1 MKNIDEVYQLER
13 FSKTDEEFDLYYEN
27 ELKQKV
33 EGLEKERLNTM
44 DLAKSQVKKLI
55 LPVAGLILI
64 YIFLS
69 ELAFYAFAAVA
80 LYAVYLFAD
89 VRKQRKAL
97 SHKIKDEVVR
107 DLVHFLNENFTYEP
121 RKYLAKRQFVR
132 SNIFKNNP
140 DRYSGDDLIKGFVG
154 SDEKAVQEIDNNPT
168 KTDLS
173 FSEVHAQ
180 KVERYRDKDGKTKER
195 VHTIF
200 QGLFF
205 VADYNKDFDGLT
217 IVVPKQRK
225 VNILPSLFDSNSE
238 NKLEE
243 VNLENIDFMDKF
255 TVRTTDQ
262 ITARY
267 ILTPNFMNRLMDF
280 TTREPEKG
288 EQEKMQEQPKSI
300 KEAFQ
305 MGLSAAGNST
315 TENYFETAPYFSF
328 LNGKMY
334 FMLPTKKK
342 HFEFNLLLPLNKN
355 LIKSYFSDINISLE
369 LVDELNL
376 NLRIWNKE

>member
-1 MKNIDEVYQLER
+1 MYQLER
-13 FSKTDEEFDLYYEN
+13 FSKSDEEFDWYYEN

-33 EGLEKERLNTM
+33 EVLENERLKTM
-44 DLAKSQVKKLI
+44 DLAKKQAMKLI
-55 LPVAGLILI
+55 LPVILLILI
-64 YIFLS
+64 YFILRD
-69 ELAFYAFAAVA
+69 LAFYAFIAIA
-80 LYAVYLFAD
+80 LYGAYLFRD
-89 VRKQRKAL
+89 VLKKRKEL
-97 SHKIKDEVVR
+97 SKKIKDEIVT

-121 RKYLAKRQFVR
+121 RKYLARKQFVR

-154 SDEKAVQEIDNNPT
+154 SEKKDVEDIDSSPT

-180 KVERYRDKDGKTKER
+180 KVERYKDKNGRTKER

-205 VADYNKDFDGLT
+205 IADYNKDFNGLT

-225 VNILPSLFDSNSE
+225 RNLLPSLFDSNSK

-243 VNLENIDFMDKF
+243 VELENIDFMDKF

-267 ILTPNFMNRLMDF
+267 ILTPNFMNRLMEF
-280 TTREPEKG
+280 TTREPETADQQ
-288 EQEKMQEQPKSI
+288 EQTEQPKSI

-305 MGLSAAGNST
+305 LGLDTANSK
-315 TENYFETAPYFSF
+315 ENNYFETAPYFSF
-328 LNGKMY
+328 LNGRMY
-334 FMLPTKKK
+334 FMLPTRKK
-342 HFEFNLLLPLNKN
+342 HFEFNMLLPLNKN
-355 LIKSYFSDINISLE
+355 LIKGYFSDINIALE

>member
-1 MKNIDEVYQLER
+1 MKNIDEMYQLER
-13 FSKTDEEFDLYYEN
+13 FSKTDEEFELYYEN
-27 ELKQKV
+27 ELKPKV
-33 EGLEKERLNTM
+33 EALEKERLKTM
-44 DLAKSQVKKLI
+44 DLAKGQAKKLI

-69 ELAFYAFAAVA
+69 DLAFYAFAAVV
-80 LYAVYLFAD
+80 LYGAYLFSD

-97 SHKIKDEVVR
+97 SQKIKEEVVT
-107 DLVHFLNENFTYEP
+107 DLVHFLNKNFTYEP
-121 RKYLAKRQFVR
+121 RKYLAKKQFVR

-154 SDEKAVQEIDNNPT
+154 SDKKEVQDIDGNPT

-180 KVERYRDKDGKTKER
+180 KVERYRDKNGKTKER

-205 VADYNKDFDGLT
+205 IADYNKDFDGLT
-217 IVVPKQRK
+217 IVVPKQRQI
-225 VNILPSLFDSNSE
+225 NILPSIFDSNSE

-243 VNLENIDFMDKF
+243 VDLENIDFMDKF

-267 ILTPNFMNRLMDF
+267 ILTPNFMHRLMEF
-280 TTREPEKG
+280 TTREPEKA
-288 EQEKMQEQPKSI
+288 EQQEPKSI

-305 MGLSAAGNST
+305 MGLSAASNSS
-315 TENYFETAPYFSF
+315 TESYFETAPYFSF
-328 LNGKMY
+328 RNGKMY

-342 HFEFNLLLPLNKN
+342 HFEFNLLLPLNKD
-355 LIKSYFSDINISLE
+355 LIKSYFSDINIALE

>member
-1 MKNIDEVYQLER
+1 MKNIDDMYQLER
-13 FSKTDEEFDLYYEN
+13 FSKTDEEFDLFYEN
-27 ELKQKV
+27 ELKDKV
-33 EGLEKERLNTM
+33 EELEKERLKAM
-44 DLAKSQVKKLI
+44 EIVKKQAMKLI
-55 LPVAGLILI
+55 LPVIGLILI
-64 YIFLS
+64 YFLLS
-69 ELAFYAFAAVA
+69 DLTFYAFVAVA
-80 LYAVYLFAD
+80 LYGAYLFKE
-89 VRKQRKAL
+89 VINKRKEL
-97 SHKIKDEVVR
+97 SKKIKDEIVT

-121 RKYLAKRQFVR
+121 RKYLARKQFVR

-140 DRYSGDDLIKGFVG
+140 DRYSGDDLITGFVG
-154 SDEKAVQEIDNNPT
+154 SDKKDVKDMDSNPT

-180 KVERYRDKDGKTKER
+180 KVERYKDKNGRAKER

-205 VADYNKDFDGLT
+205 IADYNKDFDGLT
-217 IVVPKQRK
+217 IVVPKQK
-225 VNILPSLFDSNSE
+225 KINLLPSIFDSNSK

-243 VNLENIDFMDKF
+243 VELEDLDFMDKF

-267 ILTPNFMNRLMDF
+267 ILTPNFMNRLIEF
-280 TTREPEKG
+280 TTREPEKID
-288 EQEKMQEQPKSI
+288 QQNQPKSI

-305 MGLSAAGNST
+305 MGLSGNNSS
-315 TENYFETAPYFSF
+315 EAYFETAPYFSF

-342 HFEFNLLLPLNKN
+342 HFEFNLLLPLNKH
-355 LIKSYFSDINISLE
+355 LIKGYFSDINIALE